1 MFGLGMGEIVIIAIL
16 ALLLLGPDRLPDA
29 AKTLGKTLRELKKH
43 TDDLKEQFE
52 SELYAEERGAGR
64 PALVA
69 PIPTGKPAGPAE
81 PPPPA
86 TAANVPGLEAALVGD
101 EPAPVPAAAAIVAA
115 APAAVTAGK
124 PTA

>member
-52 SELYAEERGAGR
+52 SELYADERGAAR
-64 PALVA
+64 PSLVA
-69 PIPTGKPAGPAE
+69 PIPTGKPQGPAE

-86 TAANVPGLEAALVGD
+86 TATNVPGLEAALVGD
-101 EPAPVPAAAAIVAA
+101 EPAP
-115 APAAVTAGK
+115 APAATVTAAEK

>member
-29 AKTLGKTLRELKKH
+29 AKQLGKTMRQLKRH

-52 SELYAEERGAGR
+52 AELYAEERGAAK
-64 PALVA
+64 PSLVA
-69 PIPTGKPAGPAE
+69 PIPTGKPQGPAE

-86 TAANVPGLEAALVGD
+86 TVANVPGLEAALVGD
-101 EPAPVPAAAAIVAA
+101 EPAPAPAAAV
-115 APAAVTAGK
+115 APAAPVTAAEK